1 MGSEM
6 CIRDRLKN
14 NMGTEFVRS
23 MREIVKT
30 RIYKKNYAENAAT
43 VSKTGASVVRDV

>member
-1 MGSEM
+1 
-6 CIRDRLKN
+6 
-14 NMGTEFVRS
+14 MGTEFVRS